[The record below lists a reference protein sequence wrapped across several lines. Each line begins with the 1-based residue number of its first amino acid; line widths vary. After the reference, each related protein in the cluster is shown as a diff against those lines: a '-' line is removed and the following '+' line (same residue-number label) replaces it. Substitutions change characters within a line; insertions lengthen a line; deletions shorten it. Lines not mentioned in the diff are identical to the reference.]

1 MNRSIRFL
9 LVGITVVSLSSWT
22 GACHVAHAVDQTAPL
37 SLVLQD
43 MVREA
48 LARNPELV
56 AARKEWEA
64 ATNRIAQA
72 RSLDDPILSVHL
84 WNFPQTFNVTQT
96 QNSIFG
102 LSQNLPFPG
111 KLALKSEIASRS
123 AEMTEQVLHG
133 KERELITRLKQA
145 YYDLFLAHKAI
156 QIHHEQVE
164 LLRQFVE
171 ITNAK
176 FRTGKG
182 SQADVL
188 KAQVELSVLHQQLPV
203 LEQRRETAAAL
214 LNTFL
219 DRDPLSPLGVP
230 QEPPLIPLNTT
241 IDDLHRLALNTRPEL
256 KAAELTVRHS
266 EQSRALAQRQY
277 YPDFNVAF
285 QRFQNFQANDGFGAY
300 VAMTIPFSFWTKPKY
315 DAGVQEAAASV
326 AAAQAQQ
333 HKLENL
339 TRFQVKDLLA
349 KVRATEQ
356 VAMLYHTTILPQAVQ
371 NLEASRVGYRT
382 GKGGFLDLIDTQR
395 AWRGFQHEYYRALV
409 EREHRLA
416 ELEQVIGSDLSGTS
430 QERRSDYESGHTQ

>member
-1 MNRSIRFL
+1 M
-9 LVGITVVSLSSWT
+9 SLP
-22 GACHVAHAVDQTAPL
+22 DLIP
-37 SLVLQD
+37 
-43 MVREA
+43 EA
-48 LARNPELV
+48 LANNPELV
-56 AARKEWEA
+56 AARRQWEA
-64 ATNRIAQA
+64 ASQRIVQA
-72 RSLDDPILSVHL
+72 RSLDDPTLSVHL

-133 KERELITRLKQA
+133 KERELIARVKEA

-171 ITNAK
+171 IANAK

-214 LNTFL
+214 LNTLL

-230 QEPPLIPLNTT
+230 QEPSLMPIDIT
-241 IDDLHRLALNTRPEL
+241 IDDLHRLALDTRPEL
-256 KAAELTVRHS
+256 KAAELAVRYS
-266 EQSRALAQRQY
+266 EQTRALAQRQY

-285 QRFQNFQANDGFGAY
+285 QRFQNFQASDGFGAY

-315 DAGVQEAAASV
+315 DAGLQEAAASIE
-326 AAAQAQQ
+326 AARAQR
-333 HKLENL
+333 HTLENM

-349 KVRATEQ
+349 KVRASEQ
-356 VAMLYHTTILPQAVQ
+356 VARLYHTTILPQAVQ
-371 NLEASRVGYRT
+371 NLEAARVEYRV

-416 ELEQVIGSDLSGTS
+416 ELEQVIGTDLNKSS
-430 QERRSDYESGHTQ
+430 

>member
-1 MNRSIRFL
+1 MTLSIRL
-9 LVGITVVSLSSWT
+9 LLPAITVLSVIFAIGERHIAYAVEPIAQPSLMLRDLIHET
-22 GACHVAHAVDQTAPL
+22 L
-37 SLVLQD
+37 
-43 MVREA
+43 E
-48 LARNPELV
+48 RNPELV
-56 AARKEWEA
+56 AARKQWEA
-64 ATNRIAQA
+64 SSQRIVQA
-72 RSLDDPILSVHL
+72 RSLDDPTLSVHL
-84 WNFPQTFNVTQT
+84 WNFPQSFNVTRAD
-96 QNSIFG
+96 NSIFG
-102 LSQNLPFPG
+102 LSQNFPFPG
-111 KLALKSEIASRS
+111 KLALKGEIASRS
-123 AEMTEQVLHG
+123 AERTEQVLHG
-133 KERELITRLKQA
+133 KERELIARLKQA

-164 LLRQFVE
+164 LLRQFAE
-171 ITNAK
+171 IANAK

-214 LNTFL
+214 LNTLL

-230 QEPPLIPLNTT
+230 QEPFLIPLDTT
-241 IDDLHRLALNTRPEL
+241 IDDLHRLALNVRPEL

-326 AAAQAQQ
+326 AAARAQQ
-333 HKLENL
+333 HQLENL

-356 VAMLYHTTILPQAVQ
+356 VATLYHTTILPQAVQ
-371 NLEASRVGYRT
+371 NLEAARVGYRT

-395 AWRGFQHEYYRALV
+395 ALRGFQYEYYRALV

-416 ELEQVIGSDLSGTS
+416 ELEQVIGSDLNGNS
-430 QERRSDYESGHTQ
+430 